1 MSYPAYYGRPAMVA
15 NYRRVTAP
23 ASVHIVALFQY
34 VAGLLVL
41 LAGAGIIMLRY
52 GHGRII
58 DENRIQVPQAVRDR
72 IVGGQAGWV
81 MAAGL
86 GVLAVM
92 WLIIARSL
100 QRGQQWARMT
110 VLTLAMLSIGVTLYE
125 AWRFRDGPVLIGLA
139 LPLLYV
145 LLLSTRAARSWF
157 RWGTW

>member
-1 MSYPAYYGRPAMVA
+1 MGYPAHYGRPAMVA

-23 ASVHIVALFQY
+23 ASVHLVALCQY

-41 LAGAGIIMLRY
+41 LGAA

-58 DENRIQVPQAVRDR
+58 DENRIQVPPAVRERIADGQAVT
-72 IVGGQAGWV
+72 V
-81 MAAGL
+81 MAVGL
-86 GVLAVM
+86 AVLALM

-110 VLTLAMLSIGVTLYE
+110 VLTLAMLSIGATLYE
-125 AWRFRDGPVLIGLA
+125 AWRYQDEQVLLGLV

-145 LLLSTRAARSWF
+145 ALLCTRAARAWF

>member
-1 MSYPAYYGRPAMVA
+1 MGYPAYYGRPAMVA

-23 ASVHIVALFQY
+23 ASVHVVALCQY
-34 VAGLLVL
+34 VAGLVVL
-41 LAGAGIIMLRY
+41 LGAAGIVVLRY
-52 GHGRII
+52 GHGRIL
-58 DENRIQVPQAVRDR
+58 DENRIQLPAAVRARIDTGQAV
-72 IVGGQAGWV
+72 WV
-81 MAAGL
+81 MAVGL
-86 GVLAVM
+86 GILALM

-125 AWRFRDGPVLIGLA
+125 AWRFADQQLLVGLV

>member
-1 MSYPAYYGRPAMVA
+1 MAYPAYYGRPAMVA

-23 ASVHIVALFQY
+23 ASVHLVALCQY

-41 LAGAGIIMLRY
+41 LGAAGIVLLRY

-58 DENRIQVPQAVRDR
+58 DENRIQVPPAVRERIADGQAVT
-72 IVGGQAGWV
+72 V
-81 MAAGL
+81 MAVGL
-86 GVLAVM
+86 AVLALM

-110 VLTLAMLSIGVTLYE
+110 VLTLAMLSIGATLYE
-125 AWRFRDGPVLIGLA
+125 AWRYQDEQVLLGLV

-145 LLLSTRAARSWF
+145 ALLCTRAARAWF

>member
-1 MSYPAYYGRPAMVA
+1 MGYPAHYGRPAMVA

-23 ASVHIVALFQY
+23 ASVHLVALCQY

-41 LAGAGIIMLRY
+41 LGAAGIVLLRY

-58 DENRIQVPQAVRDR
+58 DENRIQVPPAVRERIADGQAVT
-72 IVGGQAGWV
+72 V
-81 MAAGL
+81 MAVGL
-86 GVLAVM
+86 AVLALM

-110 VLTLAMLSIGVTLYE
+110 VLTLATLSIGATLYE
-125 AWRFRDGPVLIGLA
+125 AWRYQDEQVLLGLV

-145 LLLSTRAARSWF
+145 ALLCTRAARAWF

>member
-1 MSYPAYYGRPAMVA
+1 MGYQAYYGRPAMVA

-23 ASVHIVALFQY
+23 ASVHLVALCQY

-41 LAGAGIIMLRY
+41 LGAAGIVLLRY

-58 DENRIQVPQAVRDR
+58 DENRIQVPPAVRERIADGQAVT
-72 IVGGQAGWV
+72 V

-86 GVLAVM
+86 AVLALM

-110 VLTLAMLSIGVTLYE
+110 VLTLAMLSIGATLYE
-125 AWRFRDGPVLIGLA
+125 SWRYQDEQVLLGLV

-145 LLLSTRAARSWF
+145 ALLCTRAARAWF

>member
-1 MSYPAYYGRPAMVA
+1 MGYPAHYGRPAMVA

-23 ASVHIVALFQY
+23 ASVHLVALCQY

-41 LAGAGIIMLRY
+41 LGAAGIVLLRY

-58 DENRIQVPQAVRDR
+58 DENRIQVPPAVRERIADGQAVT
-72 IVGGQAGWV
+72 V
-81 MAAGL
+81 MAVGL
-86 GVLAVM
+86 AVLALM

-110 VLTLAMLSIGVTLYE
+110 VLTLAMLSIGATLYE
-125 AWRFRDGPVLIGLA
+125 AWRYQDEQVLLGLV

-145 LLLSTRAARSWF
+145 ALLCTRAARAWF

>member
-1 MSYPAYYGRPAMVA
+1 MGYPAHYGRPAMVA

-23 ASVHIVALFQY
+23 ASVHLVALCQY

-41 LAGAGIIMLRY
+41 LGAAGIVLLRY

-58 DENRIQVPQAVRDR
+58 DENRIQVPPAVRERIADGQAVT
-72 IVGGQAGWV
+72 V

-86 GVLAVM
+86 AVLALM

-110 VLTLAMLSIGVTLYE
+110 VLTLAMLSIGATLYE
-125 AWRFRDGPVLIGLA
+125 AWRYQDEQVLLGLV

-145 LLLSTRAARSWF
+145 ALLCTRAARAWF

>member
-1 MSYPAYYGRPAMVA
+1 MGYPAHYGRPAMVA

-23 ASVHIVALFQY
+23 ASVHLVALCQY

-41 LAGAGIIMLRY
+41 LGAAGIVLLRY

-110 VLTLAMLSIGVTLYE
+110 VLTLAMLSIGMTLYD
-125 AWRFRDGPVLIGLA
+125 AWRFRDGPVLVGLA